1 MNLIPPLSPPRD
13 DFTDEII
20 WVNDPLLG
28 NLGLTIY
35 EYNLVVS
42 DILSRLSYIKQNSF
56 VYFVYPVASHTRLQH
71 SLGVMHLVDFAF
83 SSIWLKKNEG
93 KMDEKFFNN
102 TRKFIRL
109 AALLHD
115 VGHGPLSHI
124 SEMFLELLCN
134 DEDEK
139 VIFDELKNSC
149 RQGRSK
155 LKPHECKSKEIIR
168 NEGKHLIEN
177 ALESAGFDKID
188 INPLI
193 EILSDFSVGDLKRE
207 VIEENKEILKKY
219 FGQYSDLY
227 WVNDLISSD
236 FDMDRLEY
244 YLRDPYFAGVGETV
258 IDYKRILISLL
269 QSVDIIEPP
278 NANIRKKIAV
288 EEDRGIGMLES
299 LLVTRSLMYPYVYE
313 HTTARSANALL
324 LRAIHQI
331 KLEKGIKYEN
341 RWKKGWME
349 WEKPYPN
356 PYRNELFLWI
366 KPHKSA
372 GGNEFIFPEFYKD
385 TDIQF
390 VFKLANFL
398 KELELTDFSDS
409 IRDLVYRKLYKKC
422 RYTDKQYP
430 GKKRPQYIRYK
441 NIHPD
446 VINFIKDLT
455 ESEVKQFNETFFNW
469 VRRLEYEL
477 EFHTSNGKIDNFKE
491 WSRHPPSFIIDI
503 PELPSKQ
510 KKEQGIDLLVLESGK
525 ERSYKKFAE
534 LTKINEATDTIRE
547 RDWLIAIYSNKTKNE
562 LEEIEDDMNCF
573 IKDYFSL
580 GGFGSA
586 ANSCFLNPSE

>member
-1 MNLIPPLSPPRD
+1 MNLIPPLSPPCD
-13 DFTDEII
+13 NFTEEIF
-20 WVNDPLLG
+20 WVHDPLLR
-28 NLGLTIY
+28 NLGLTIS

-83 SSIWLKKNEG
+83 SSIWLKKNEIE
-93 KMDEKFFNN
+93 MDEKSFNN

-115 VGHGPLSHI
+115 IGHGPLSHI

-134 DEDEK
+134 DEEEEMILDK
-139 VIFDELKNSC
+139 LKDSC
-149 RQGRSK
+149 RPGRSK

-168 NEGKHLIEN
+168 NEGKQLIEN
-177 ALESAGFDKID
+177 ALESAGFDKRD

-207 VIEENKEILKKY
+207 VIEDNEKILKKY
-219 FGQYSDLY
+219 FGQYKDIY

-244 YLRDPYFAGVGETV
+244 YLRDPYFAGVGETI

-278 NANIRKKIAV
+278 KANIRKKIAV

-331 KLEKGIKYEN
+331 KLEKGIKTKN
-341 RWKKGWME
+341 GWKEGWME

-356 PYRNELFLWI
+356 PNKNDLFLWI
-366 KPHKSA
+366 KPHKSV
-372 GGNEFIFPEFYKD
+372 GHEFNFPEFYKD

-398 KELELTDFSDS
+398 KELGLIEFSDS

-446 VINFIKDLT
+446 VINCIKKLT
-455 ESEVKQFNETFFNW
+455 ESEKQFNEKFFNW
-469 VRRLEYEL
+469 VRHLEYEL
-477 EFHTSNGKIDNFKE
+477 EFYTSNGKIDNFKE
-491 WSRHPPSFIIDI
+491 WSKRPPSFIIDI

-534 LTKINEATDTIRE
+534 MTKINEATDTIRE
-547 RDWLIAIYSNKTKNE
+547 RDWLIAIYSNKSKNE
-562 LEEIEDDMNCF
+562 LEKIEEKMDIF

-586 ANSCFLNPSE
+586 ANLFS